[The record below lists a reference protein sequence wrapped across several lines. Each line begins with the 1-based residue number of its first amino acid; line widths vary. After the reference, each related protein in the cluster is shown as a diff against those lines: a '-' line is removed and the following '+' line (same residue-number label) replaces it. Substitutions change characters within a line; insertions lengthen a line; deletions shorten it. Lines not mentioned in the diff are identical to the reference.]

1 MQESIGVI
9 ALVMVVAVS
18 LSLFAFTAYQN
29 NYIASQQEYAQQLL
43 AYKANQNANATFNR
57 QSNQF
62 ELTMRSQGGLVNSIL
77 LNLGGTVSEA
87 KYENCQFIGPLTI
100 IRVESGGTCTQN
112 GVYVAVGQVLT
123 VQVQGATPQALGFVT
138 SLGNA
143 YWASDPFASLGGSFP
158 FPPPPPPSH
167 GSGGGSGGSGG
178 SGGGS
183 GGSSGSTTS
192 RTHICCYCWP
202 YDRHG
207 TCVASPF
214 LSTSTMNPTEILSMI
229 LWFAVMVLPLFKI
242 RAGNYLNTE
251 KNRKTCETPR

>member
-9 ALVMVVAVS
+9 ALVMVVAIS
-18 LSLFAFTAYQN
+18 LSVFAFTAYQN

-43 AYKANQNANATFNR
+43 AYKANQNANATFNL

-77 LNLGGTVSEA
+77 LNLGGTVIEA

-123 VQVQGATPQALGFVT
+123 VQVQGPMPKALGFVT

-143 YWASDPFASLGGSFP
+143 YWAFDPFASLGGSFP
-158 FPPPPPPSH
+158 LPPPPPPSH

-178 SGGGS
+178 GGSPPPSGGSGGSGGGS
-183 GGSSGSTTS
+183 GGSGGGSGGSGGGS
-192 RTHICCYCWP
+192 GGSGGSGGGGSSGGGSSCGGYHGRIVIC
-202 YDRHG
+202 
-207 TCVASPF
+207 
-214 LSTSTMNPTEILSMI
+214 
-229 LWFAVMVLPLFKI
+229 
-242 RAGNYLNTE
+242 
-251 KNRKTCETPR
+251 